1 MVNRAIDY
9 GFNWAFY
16 KQDAVDFDVNNENI
30 IFRQIQYFYEKEIN
44 KKGYI
49 KALYLHH
56 LLDFFKETHVNIYDI
71 NLVFEKFRQNKA
83 ILEITDVEGNKINFQ
98 EELKDI
104 FKLLK
109 ENKKELYEDLKGN
122 YLAEV

>member
-1 MVNRAIDY
+1 VNRALDY
-9 GFNWAFY
+9 GFNWTYY
-16 KQDAVDFDVNNENI
+16 KQDEIAFEVNNDSI
-30 IFRQIQYFYEKEIN
+30 IFRQLKYFYEKDKN

-71 NLVFEKFRQNKA
+71 NLVFEKFLQNKV
-83 ILEITDVEGNKINFQ
+83 ILEISDAEGKKISFQ
-98 EELKDI
+98 EELQEI

-109 ENKKELYEDLKGN
+109 DNKKELYEDLKGE
-122 YLAEV
+122 YLVD

>member
-1 MVNRAIDY
+1 MVNRALDY
-9 GFNWAFY
+9 GFNWTYY
-16 KQDAVDFDVNNENI
+16 KQDEIAFEVNNDSI
-30 IFRQIQYFYEKEIN
+30 IFRQLKYFYEKDKN

-71 NLVFEKFRQNKA
+71 NLVFEKFLQNKV
-83 ILEITDVEGNKINFQ
+83 ILEISDAEGKKISFQ
-98 EELKDI
+98 EELQEI

-109 ENKKELYEDLKGN
+109 DNKKELYEDLKGE
-122 YLAEV
+122 YLVD